1 MNNLAL
7 FPLGVVLFPESTLPL
22 HIFEDRY
29 KELVNTC
36 LEEKRQF
43 GINLIN
49 PKNMHDV
56 GCSAEVFRVLK
67 KYPDGKMDVLVKGIK
82 RYKLISFAEGEFSY
96 YMGEVDFFEDEDNTF
111 DRELLLQCTDL
122 FNQVANRITTVKVDE
137 IDPERVGTNK
147 PSFLIAQKSGL
158 SLKQRQS
165 LLEIRSEDERLQ
177 ALIDHLNTLLPVIKE
192 TELVTQLIKN
202 DGYFPPKI

>member
-1 MNNLAL
+1 MDNLAL

-22 HIFEDRY
+22 HIFEERY
-29 KELVNTC
+29 KELINTC
-36 LEEKRQF
+36 LDEKRQF
-43 GINLIN
+43 GVNLIN

-56 GCSAEVFRVLK
+56 GTSAEVFRVLK
-67 KYPDGKMDVLVKGIK
+67 KYPDGKMDVLVKGFQ
-82 RYKLISFAEGEFSY
+82 RYKLVSFSEGEFSY
-96 YMGEVDFFEDEDNTF
+96 YTGEVEFFEDDDETF

-177 ALIDHLNTLLPVIKE
+177 TLIDHLNTLLPVIKE
-192 TELVTQLIKN
+192 TELANQLIKN
-202 DGYFPPKI
+202 DGYFPPQI

>member
-1 MNNLAL
+1 MDNLAL
-7 FPLGVVLFPESTLPL
+7 FPVGVVLFPESTLPL
-22 HIFEDRY
+22 HIFEERY
-29 KELVNTC
+29 KELINTC
-36 LEEKRQF
+36 LDEKRQF

-56 GCSAEVFRVLK
+56 GCSAKVFRVLK
-67 KYPDGKMDVLVKGIK
+67 KYPDGKMDVLVKGVK
-82 RYKLISFAEGEFSY
+82 RYKLVSFSEEEFSY
-96 YMGEVDFFEDEDNTF
+96 YTGEVEFFEDEDDTF
-111 DRELLLQCTDL
+111 DRELLLQCTDM
-122 FNQVANRITTVKVDE
+122 FNQVANRITTVRVDE
-137 IDPERVGTNK
+137 INPERVGTNK

-177 ALIDHLNTLLPVIKE
+177 TLIDHLNTLLPVIKE
-192 TELVTQLIKN
+192 TELANQLIKN